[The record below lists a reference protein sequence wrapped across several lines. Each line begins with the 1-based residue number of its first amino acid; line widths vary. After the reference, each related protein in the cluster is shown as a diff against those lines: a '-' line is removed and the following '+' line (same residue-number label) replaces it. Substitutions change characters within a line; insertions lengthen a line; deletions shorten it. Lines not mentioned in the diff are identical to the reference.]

1 MKIVG
6 AETVDGVPMCK
17 AVYETNIEEE
27 DFYRVEYLWSEDGE
41 TYFWTAYDIEG
52 KITSELSMKD
62 GKMKIVDEEGN
73 VMEYSQGK

>member
-27 DFYRVEYLWSEDGE
+27 DFYRVEYL
-41 TYFWTAYDIEG
+41 
-52 KITSELSMKD
+52 
-62 GKMKIVDEEGN
+62 
-73 VMEYSQGK
+73 